1 MGWQKYPLFR
11 LLLPFVAGMIIAD
24 ATAALLTQ
32 NITILFISLCL
43 CAIALFMQNGRKSR
57 DSFYPKFGI
66 AAMLFF
72 FIFGAALYT
81 LSFND
86 IRTSLSPATR
96 QGIVVKN
103 PERKARSW
111 ALTMRTD
118 AGARFIAYID
128 DKSDST
134 AITGIQIG
142 DTVTFSTRS
151 FSPTCPLDLN
161 EQEQDFAPFRR
172 HLFCSGISATCY
184 IRHDCWSVTPTS
196 ASSPNLF
203 TRLRNAMSEAYRN
216 ADFTSEEGAL
226 IEALTIGDK
235 SRLPQQLKTDYSRAG
250 ISHVLALSGFH
261 LAVIFTLLNM
271 MLFAIA
277 LPYRWQWI
285 KSLIIIATLWT
296 FTLLAGSPPS
306 LVRAAVMCS
315 LMSIGGCF
323 GRPVLS
329 INSLTLAAFLMLG
342 FNPLLLHDV
351 GFQLSYI
358 SVLAICTLAVP
369 CNRKCQEYLY
379 EQFHSKSAFTKASM
393 HILEYFCGI
402 AIVSLVCTL
411 ATAPLVAY
419 HFHTI
424 PLLSVLANLLVCLL
438 ASVLLYA
445 VALWWILFWWNGARL
460 LLTEVLETIAR
471 LMNTVA
477 EWISSVSWATLN
489 WSPSKIQVLL
499 SYALIVSVATYLYRR
514 TATSLKLTL
523 VILVALLATFL

>member
-1 MGWQKYPLFR
+1 
-11 LLLPFVAGMIIAD
+11 
-24 ATAALLTQ
+24 
-32 NITILFISLCL
+32 
-43 CAIALFMQNGRKSR
+43 
-57 DSFYPKFGI
+57 
-66 AAMLFF
+66 
-72 FIFGAALYT
+72 
-81 LSFND
+81 
-86 IRTSLSPATR
+86 
-96 QGIVVKN
+96 
-103 PERKARSW
+103 
-111 ALTMRTD
+111 
-118 AGARFIAYID
+118 
-128 DKSDST
+128 
-134 AITGIQIG
+134 
-142 DTVTFSTRS
+142 
-151 FSPTCPLDLN
+151 
-161 EQEQDFAPFRR
+161 
-172 HLFCSGISATCY
+172 
-184 IRHDCWSVTPTS
+184 
-196 ASSPNLF
+196 
-203 TRLRNAMSEAYRN
+203 
-216 ADFTSEEGAL
+216 
-226 IEALTIGDK
+226 
-235 SRLPQQLKTDYSRAG
+235 
-250 ISHVLALSGFH
+250 
-261 LAVIFTLLNM
+261 
-271 MLFAIA
+271 
-277 LPYRWQWI
+277 
-285 KSLIIIATLWT
+285 
-296 FTLLAGSPPS
+296 
-306 LVRAAVMCS
+306 MCS

-358 SVLAICTLAVP
+358 SVLAIYTLAVP

-379 EQFHSKSAFTKASM
+379 EQFHSKSAFTKACM
-393 HILEYFCGI
+393 LILEYFCGI

-460 LLTEVLETIAR
+460 LLTEVLETIAL

>member
-11 LLLPFVAGMIIAD
+11 LLLAFVSGMIIAD

-32 NITILFISLCL
+32 NITILFTFLCL
-43 CAIALFMQNGRKSR
+43 CAIILFMQNGRKSR
-57 DSFYPKFGI
+57 DSFYSKFGI

-72 FIFGAALYT
+72 LIFGATLYT
-81 LSFND
+81 LRFNE
-86 IRTSLSPATR
+86 IHTSLSPDTR
-96 QGIVVKN
+96 QGIVIKA

-111 ALTMRTD
+111 AVTMRTD
-118 AGARFIAYID
+118 SGARFIAYIAGE
-128 DKSDST
+128 SDST
-134 AITGIQIG
+134 EIAKIRTG
-142 DTVTFSTRS
+142 DTIVFSTRS
-151 FSPTCPLDLN
+151 FSPTCPLDLK
-161 EQEQDFAPFRR
+161 DADSTFAPYRR

-184 IRHDCWSVTPTS
+184 IRHDRWSVRVSSDRPTELL
-196 ASSPNLF
+196 A
-203 TRLRNAMSEAYRN
+203 RWRAVMSETYRN
-216 ADFTSEEGAL
+216 ADFSAEEGAL

-235 SRLPQQLKTDYSRAG
+235 SRLPKQLKTDYSRAG

-261 LAVIFTLLNM
+261 LAVIFAMLNM
-271 MLFAIA
+271 MLFAIV

-285 KSLIIIATLWT
+285 KSLIIIACLWT
-296 FTLLAGSPPS
+296 FTLIAGSPPS

-323 GRPVLS
+323 GRPMLS

-342 FNPLLLHDV
+342 FNPLMLNDV

-358 SVLAICTLAVP
+358 SVLAICTLAIP
-369 CNRKCQEYLY
+369 CSRKWQEHLH
-379 EQFHSKSAFTKASM
+379 ERTNCKSAFAKASL
-393 HILEYFCGI
+393 HILKYFSGV
-402 AIVSLVCTL
+402 AIVSLACTL

-419 HFHTI
+419 HFHTV
-424 PLLSVLANLLVCLL
+424 PLLSVLANLGVCLL
-438 ASVLLYA
+438 ASILLYA
-445 VALWWILFWWNGARL
+445 VALWWMLFWWDGARL

-477 EWISSVSWATLN
+477 EWISSVSWAVLN

-499 SYALIVSVATYLYRR
+499 SYALIVSAATYLYRR

-523 VILVALLATFL
+523 IILVVLLATLL